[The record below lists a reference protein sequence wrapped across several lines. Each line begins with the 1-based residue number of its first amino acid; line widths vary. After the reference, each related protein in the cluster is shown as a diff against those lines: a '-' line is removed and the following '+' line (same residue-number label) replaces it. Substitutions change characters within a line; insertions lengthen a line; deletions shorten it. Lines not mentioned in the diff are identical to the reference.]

1 MRQAPICWRIVLHTP
16 CNLQP
21 RLVILGATSERDAH
35 SGERGPVVLQSSD
48 EVVPRARPITAP
60 RRVKLLSNLALVA
73 LLSAIL
79 LTLGLWLGGAHL
91 PFLSTLPDQ
100 PSLSLSSGP
109 YRVGGRITLQGAHFS
124 QYTIVILLLDG
135 QPAVDNNGLR
145 QAVNADSQGAFTATL
160 TITSAWS
167 PGDHILGAK
176 DTTSGKQVLLS
187 ITIEDAT
194 SQRGD

>member
-1 MRQAPICWRIVLHTP
+1 M
-16 CNLQP
+16 LQ
-21 RLVILGATSERDAH
+21 D
-35 SGERGPVVLQSSD
+35 SD
-48 EVVPRARPITAP
+48 EDVSRARSAAPRARPITTP

-109 YRVGGRITLQGAHFS
+109 YRVGGHITLQGAHFS

-135 QPAVDNNGLR
+135 QPTVDNNGLR

-167 PGDHILGAK
+167 PGDHILGAQ

-187 ITIEDAT
+187 ITVEDTT